1 MVSPRRP
8 SRFARA
14 PRVPARLLGVV
25 VAMFTTACGDPLVDP
40 PLPPNPGE
48 PSGALDVV
56 AVAGPDLVVVE
67 GARVA
72 LTGALSR
79 TLAGTPTLSWS
90 QLAGPAVTLS
100 NPSSATPTFRAPL
113 GPVRLVFALQAQ
125 VADAV
130 DVDEV
135 VVFVVDDPAA
145 VVREPLV
152 AAPPRDGLGDDAA
165 RFAVRW
171 PVARPPRVDAR
182 CGTVGGVDVDVDAD
196 VATIALRPR
205 AVPCLI
211 VVDDAGDP
219 ASDETTLAA
228 RRVGR
233 SVFALWP
240 AATPRAR
247 RTSVAVDAVV
257 APGVEVV
264 SDVDVDA
271 VFTAVDGSVIDVVAD
286 ADGAAFVAPRTAGR
300 LTLVAEQRRAG
311 TSGGAVVVPVDVAAA
326 GNAPPRVR
334 GGPDLRVAPGSRF
347 RIAAS
352 ATDDSVDDVA
362 IAIDQVGGPVVARVS
377 GFVDVLE
384 APAALST
391 GETTTL
397 LFHVTADDGVWL
409 SAPDPVRVV
418 VDASAVN
425 QPPELALPRTL
436 YTTPGATFVID
447 ARAAARDD
455 AGLVESTEI
464 VQDSADPVQ
473 LLAAPDTSG
482 RVALVAGVDGERY
495 RFRVSAYD
503 AGGLGVTVDVDV
515 VVEAAG
521 PFVDA
526 ARGSAVGNGTAL
538 APFASVAA
546 AVETAARHGFTA
558 LLLAEGPQEVTGR
571 LPDGLG
577 LLGGHRFD
585 AASGAYVVDETSGRT
600 SLLVGAEGVVVVG
613 ASVSG
618 LDVDGALRVEQE
630 CVVDDLSAAV
640 ALTVAAGARVVASQ
654 VVGAVSIESASFT
667 CTSCALTRLDG
678 SGADVVIDG
687 GTVVALAANDG
698 LLVVDGG
705 AVVGSADA
713 LDPAVTAAGVS
724 NVVLGAVDVV
734 GAGDAIVVDGGTVSF
749 GGTRVRATAHGVVVN
764 DGVVRGVVDIAGD
777 VGVVAPGG
785 VVDLSD
791 SVVDAVGLGVSG
803 ASVTLERV
811 RVVAGDVGVDAVD
824 VDLAAVVVD
833 AIAVGVR
840 AEAGAVRHATVRA
853 ASALDVAPGVL
864 LQNSVLLGAAAG
876 TLPEAPSHIGFAVE
890 AAVDVDALGCV
901 ACVVVVDAAAV
912 VDDTLHLVAGDNPF
926 TDAGVDV
933 GVALDIDGD
942 AFDVAAPDLGADER
956 VP

>member
-1 MVSPRRP
+1 MLV
-8 SRFARA
+8 
-14 PRVPARLLGVV
+14 RLLGVA
-25 VAMFTTACGDPLVDP
+25 VAALGAACGDPLADP
-40 PLPPNPGE
+40 PLPPNPGA

-90 QLAGPAVTLS
+90 QLDGPAVTLS
-100 NPSSATPTFRAPL
+100 NPSSSTPTFRAPL
-113 GPVRLVFALQAQ
+113 APARLVFALQTQ

-152 AAPPRDGLGDDAA
+152 AATPRDGLGDDEA

-171 PVARPPRVDAR
+171 PVARAPRVDAR
-182 CGTVGGVDVDVDAD
+182 CGTVGDVDVEVDVDAD
-196 VATIALRPR
+196 VASIALLPR
-205 AVPCLI
+205 AVPCLV
-211 VVDDAGDP
+211 VVDDDGDP
-219 ASDETTLAA
+219 AADEASVSA

-240 AATPRAR
+240 SATPRAR

-257 APGVEVV
+257 APGVDVEAAFT
-264 SDVDVDA
+264 DVDVDA
-271 VFTAVDGSVIDVVAD
+271 VFAAVDGTVVDIVAD

-300 LTLVAEQRRAG
+300 LTLVADQRRAG

-326 GNAPPRVR
+326 GNAPPRAR
-334 GGPDLRVAPGSRF
+334 GGPDLRVAPGARF
-347 RIAAS
+347 RIAAA
-352 ATDDSVDDVA
+352 ATDDGVDGVDVA
-362 IAIDQVGGPVVARVS
+362 VAIEQVGGPVVARVT

-391 GETTTL
+391 GATTTL

-455 AGLVESTEI
+455 AGLVDSTEI
-464 VQDSADPVQ
+464 VQDSADRVQ
-473 LLAAPDTSG
+473 LLAAADTSG

-515 VVEAAG
+515 VVENAG

-526 ARGSAVGNGTAL
+526 ARGSALGDGTAL
-538 APFASVAA
+538 APFATVAA

-558 LLLAEGPQEVTGR
+558 LLLAEGPHEVSGR

-577 LLGGHRFD
+577 LIGGHRFD
-585 AASGAYVVDETSGRT
+585 VASSAYAVDDASGRT
-600 SLLVGAEGVVVVG
+600 ALLVGAEGVVVVG

-630 CVVDDLSAAV
+630 CVLNDLSAAG
-640 ALTVAAGARVVASQ
+640 ALSVAAGARVVASEIA
-654 VVGAVSIESASFT
+654 GAVSVEGASLT
-667 CTSCALTRLDG
+667 CTGCALTRLDAN
-678 SGADVVIDG
+678 GADVVVSG
-687 GTVVALAANDG
+687 GSVAALAANDG

-705 AVVGSADA
+705 AVVGSALA
-713 LDPAVTAAGVS
+713 AGPVVTAAGVS

-734 GAGDAIVVDGGTVSF
+734 GGADAVVVDGGTVSF
-749 GGTRVRATAHGVVVN
+749 AGTRVRAARGVVVN
-764 DGVVRGVVDIAGD
+764 DGVARGAVDIAGD
-777 VGVVAPGG
+777 VGVFAPGG
-785 VVDLSD
+785 VVDLRD
-791 SVVDAVGLGVSG
+791 TVVDAIGVGVSG
-803 ASVTLERV
+803 TAVRLERV
-811 RVVAGDVGVDAVD
+811 VVVAGDVGVDAVD

-833 AIAVGVR
+833 AVAVGVR
-840 AEAGAVRHATVRA
+840 AEAGAVRHATVR
-853 ASALDVAPGVL
+853 SAGLELGALVL
-864 LQNSVLLGAAAG
+864 LQNSVVVGAAPG
-876 TLPEAPSHIGFAVE
+876 TLPAAPSHIGFAVDV
-890 AAVDVDALGCV
+890 AVDLDAIGCA
-901 ACVVVVDAAAV
+901 ACVVAVDAATV
-912 VDDTLHLVAGDNPF
+912 VDDTLHLLAGANPF
-926 TDAGVDV
+926 VDAGVDV
-933 GVALDIDGD
+933 GVATDIDGD